1 MSIFTESSKAVEV
14 SDDEGCCRG
23 GDVVVAVKT
32 DASASVT
39 LPAMKPFA
47 ITHQVCARE
56 MKDAM
61 MMSFQGLRDHLNSS
75 TRFKKSSEFHGP
87 NIKVKYECSG
97 IFSGVPGLAA
107 ELVRERRPR
116 SPEASC

>member
-23 GDVVVAVKT
+23 GDVEVAVKT

-47 ITHQVCARE
+47 ILHTKYALE
-56 MKDAM
+56 
-61 MMSFQGLRDHLNSS
+61 
-75 TRFKKSSEFHGP
+75 KS
-87 NIKVKYECSG
+87 KMQ
-97 IFSGVPGLAA
+97 
-107 ELVRERRPR
+107 R
-116 SPEASC
+116 